1 MTTFTRVF
9 GDYNIVSVDP
19 GVDNVNVTTNSLNLN
34 GNLNVSGN
42 ITYITVENF
51 TVDDPFLTVAGNN
64 SGSLGTAPYQHQGI
78 VAKTSASTYAGLRFD
93 NGTQKWQA
101 GTNVSANGAPIT
113 AYSPIA
119 TFSQGTVPVYT
130 AAVAANTA
138 GSVGSMI
145 AVSDSPTV
153 GGRIAFWDTTNV
165 RWSYVSDNT
174 AV

>member
-1 MTTFTRVF
+1 MATYTRVS
-9 GDYNIVSVDP
+9 GDYNIVSIDP
-19 GVDNVNVTTNSLNLN
+19 TVDNVNVVTNSLNLT
-34 GNLNVSGN
+34 GNLNVAGN

-64 SGSLGTAPYQHQGI
+64 SGTLGTAPYQHQGV
-78 VAKTSASTYAGLRFD
+78 VARTSNATYAGLRFD
-93 NGTQKWQA
+93 NGTQEWQ
-101 GTNVSANGAPIT
+101 VSYSVYANGAPVVAYT
-113 AYSPIA
+113 AINTSD
-119 TFSQGTVPVYT
+119 QGTVPVYT

-153 GGRIAFWDTTNV
+153 NGRIAFWDTTNN
-165 RWSYVSDNT
+165 RWSYVSDNS